1 MTADVPETASF
12 IASETGSHT
21 ASDTGSETG
30 SDTASDTASET
41 GSDTASF
48 IASETGS
55 DTASDTGSHRC
66 GFVALAGRPNSGK
79 STLINR
85 IVGTKVSITSSK
97 PQTTRVPVRGV
108 LTRSDAQVVL
118 VDTPGIHKPRTAHG
132 RSLNAA
138 AWEALHDADAVCL
151 VIDASAPYGRG
162 DAFIASSLPPDS
174 VVVVTKSDLV
184 GPETMLAQ
192 LAATSELD
200 FEAYFPVS
208 GRTGEGVD
216 ALVDHLVSRLP
227 ESPAQYE
234 PGTVT
239 DSPEAFWVAELVRE
253 QLLESTRHELP
264 HSIATH
270 LTDYEWP
277 LIRCEVVVE
286 RPSQKAIVIGK
297 GGATLKSVGTAVR
310 SQLPDG
316 AYLQLAVR
324 VDKNWQRRPQARDRP
339 GH

>member
-1 MTADVPETASF
+1 MTVPDS
-12 IASETGSHT
+12 GS
-21 ASDTGSETG
+21 GPY
-30 SDTASDTASET
+30 
-41 GSDTASF
+41 
-48 IASETGS
+48 
-55 DTASDTGSHRC
+55 RC

-85 IVGTKVSITSSK
+85 MIGQKVSITSNK
-97 PQTTRVPVRGV
+97 PQTTRTTLRGV
-108 LTRSDAQVVL
+108 LTRPDAQLVF

-138 AWEALHDADAVCL
+138 ASEALHETDVACL

-162 DAFIASSLPPDS
+162 DAFIARSLPPDS

-184 GPETMLAQ
+184 GPSTMLKQ
-192 LAATSELD
+192 LAATAELD

-216 ALVDHLVSRLP
+216 ALVDHLAGRLP
-227 ESPAQYE
+227 EGPALYE
-234 PGTVT
+234 PGTMS
-239 DSPEAFWVAELVRE
+239 DRSEAFWVAELVRE
-253 QLLESTRHELP
+253 ELLKSTRHELP
-264 HSIATH
+264 HAIATRV
-270 LTDYEWP
+270 TDYEWP

-297 GGATLKSVGTAVR
+297 GGATLKAVGTAVR

-316 AYLQLAVR
+316 TYLQLAVR
-324 VDKNWQRRPQARDRP
+324 VDKNWQRRPRAGQHSP
-339 GH
+339 Q